1 MNNTEYIIWGFPPGS
16 SNEQLLYTKAKTR
29 KQANR
34 VIKILLNEHGIS
46 NARIQV
52 LDLAVNPVDDWN
64 SKKIINN
71 TKDTE

>member
-16 SNEQLLYTKAKTR
+16 SDEQLLYTKAKTR

-52 LDLAVNPVDDWN
+52 LDLTVNPVNDWN

-71 TKDTE
+71 TKGTE